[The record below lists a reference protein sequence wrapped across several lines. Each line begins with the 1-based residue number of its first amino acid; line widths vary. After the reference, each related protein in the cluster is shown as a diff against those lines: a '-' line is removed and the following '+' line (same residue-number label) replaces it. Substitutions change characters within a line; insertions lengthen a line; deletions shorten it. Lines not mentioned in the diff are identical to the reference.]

1 MLQTDKPNHHRINT
15 LLIKSSSRFVICLV
29 YRAVDPYWSTWINRK
44 KQPAHQGLKNKKLLS
59 SFNCVLMCTN
69 ALRKSLTAFQYA
81 CRHSDLYIHQYV
93 NTALPCSIFPHLACS
108 TLPHSETGCCS
119 SNSSADKDSAHPS
132 KSALWQSRIK
142 EAEG

>member
-44 KQPAHQGLKNKKLLS
+44 NSLHTKVWKIKNCCRLSTVFWCAQMHCANPWQP
-59 SFNCVLMCTN
+59 FNMPADT
-69 ALRKSLTAFQYA
+69 
-81 CRHSDLYIHQYV
+81 DLYIHQYV